1 MSSSLD
7 NEGKGANKKAHKLR
21 EMEEL
26 TGLKVLV
33 G

>member
-7 NEGKGANKKAHKLR
+7 NEGKEANRKAHKLR

-26 TGLKVLV
+26 TGLS
-33 G
+33 